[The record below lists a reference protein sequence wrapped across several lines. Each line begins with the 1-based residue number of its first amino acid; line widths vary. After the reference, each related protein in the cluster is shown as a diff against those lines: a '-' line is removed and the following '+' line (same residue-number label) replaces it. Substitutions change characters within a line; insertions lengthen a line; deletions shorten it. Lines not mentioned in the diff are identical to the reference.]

1 MAIVEI
7 YIKNFKMGGSV
18 VQTSTL
24 LQSVPLSMTDH
35 NLIDPKVKAEMGKAP
50 SLEFAMDV
58 DHPYYD
64 ALLQMKTLMRVV
76 FAGETIF
83 RGRVLTVDVDMMGR
97 KQVHCEGDF
106 AFLMDTP
113 QDGTEEKNRETI
125 TVHTYLQRLISK
137 HNSMCGDDDH
147 KFHLGE
153 YPNHYSSDIR
163 DEQKI
168 VPAAEQAKQK
178 FGSSSWNSTMD
189 RIEDVLNTFGG
200 YWRTRY
206 VDETHIYLDW
216 LDLYFRPYDESRQRI
231 EVANNLI
238 DFSGSNELDNIFTAV
253 IPIGKQNNKDL
264 FINEYWP
271 SVSAGHAKVN
281 YILVPEI
288 ANLGIFSDS
297 ELSKGYHTKE
307 DYQNAITNF
316 GMIYKP
322 VTFENADNC
331 DKLFSYATDWIK
343 NNFLGSV
350 TSYDITAL
358 DITNI
363 DPEQSSPL
371 LVGDEVKVIHPSIGE
386 RTLTIISIDYDLY
399 NPWKTKYKI
408 GSPNNLLN
416 ATYGV
421 ANKNSGGKK
430 GSGDGITGGGGGGG
444 GTPPPTQQEK
454 DAAQADNL
462 YIKKTEFGEDIQLDD
477 ALAFLFHDNQGHKY
491 SAKDISLKFN
501 TNPTLRRE
509 FLSLLKDPVFLNN
522 PEFAVQSGL
531 YPNIQAE
538 QQKWRKNVESYL
550 VDDCGVGRDKAEV
563 ITNTREG
570 LTWLANITDDDGNLK
585 PPWNMSPKAAELKK
599 MALRTRQAL
608 NGSDETETAEPKY
621 GIHVKEYVTDLL
633 GDSLNLDGGMFSYDS
648 ENQIFDFGNGKVKMD
663 ATGNTVEFDDME
675 VIRKEVGP
683 SGETRSFGFYDEGNL
698 TAGVMVEKLSDGV
711 TKTKI
716 SSDWIDLT
724 SDQTIVKVKNFI
736 GNVTGVS
743 ESNWDSYNGITLQQI
758 DASALWQNRNDI
770 TGVVGEFEVVGT
782 GDNRRVVI
790 KSGGGLKI
798 ERNNVEYGLYD
809 SGNLDAGVII
819 TKINGGGGTTA
830 KITAS
835 HIDLDGYTTGG
846 DITLG
851 VISCYTLAGDYVNAG
866 DITFTGTIQKSG
878 AYHETHIFKVDGTE
892 VAKFLGTADVNFDR
906 AAAKKEGARTVT
918 ISNSDIVLDGD
929 PDYDADGKFYNV
941 YVEATCSSSLDSSI
955 SDTGTQRFKVDAT
968 EAYTAGYTKGKS
980 EASPRTVKG
989 IKLTG
994 TPTYA
999 SSTCTQQS
1007 TVTFSDDAT
1016 QSNTYTI
1023 INVTDAYN
1031 AGVTAAN
1038 AAVTLSHRWDPVNH
1052 DGKDRSTFI
1061 VENSANSN
1069 TKMLYVI
1076 AAADKLEYNTSTHK
1090 YKTKVYAKGGGAVR
1104 GTLEIE
1110 SGTEAY
1116 TAGRNSVGMS
1126 SLTVNRISG
1135 PSGAVIMV
1143 YYTLQN
1149 GKKSSQQFTV

>member
-137 HNSMCGDDDH
+137 HNSMCGDDNH

-168 VPAAEQAKQK
+168 IPAAEQAKQK

-371 LVGDEVKVIHPSIGE
+371 LVGDEVKVVHPSIGE

-444 GTPPPTQQEK
+444 GTPPPTQQQK
-454 DAAQADNL
+454 DAAQADNW

-477 ALAFLFHDNQGHKY
+477 ALAFLFHDDQGHKY
-491 SAKDISLKFN
+491 SAKDIKLKFN
-501 TNPTLRRE
+501 ANPTLRRE
-509 FLSLLKDPVFLNN
+509 FLSLLKDPAFLNN

-538 QQKWRKNVESYL
+538 QQKWRRNVESYL

-608 NGSDETETAEPKY
+608 NGSDETVTAEPKY
-621 GIHVKEYVTDLL
+621 GVQGNKFIEDLIGNNL
-633 GDSLNLDGGMFSYDS
+633 SFDGDNFSYDS
-648 ENQIFDFGNGKVKMD
+648 ESQTFNFGNGKVKMD
-663 ATGNTVEFDDME
+663 ATAKTVEFDDME
-675 VIRKEVGP
+675 VVRKEVGP

-698 TAGVMVEKLSDGV
+698 SGGIMVD
-711 TKTKI
+711 KI
-716 SSDWIDLT
+716 
-724 SDQTIVKVKNFI
+724 
-736 GNVTGVS
+736 
-743 ESNWDSYNGITLQQI
+743 NG
-758 DASALWQNRNDI
+758 D
-770 TGVVGEFEVVGT
+770 EFEVKIKASKVDLGDYATVGT
-782 GDNRRVVI
+782 LEAKIIETVSGWSEDFGCKNFSSDTVVTGTVDGDF
-790 KSGGGLKI
+790 
-798 ERNNVEYGLYD
+798 
-809 SGNLDAGVII
+809 
-819 TKINGGGGTTA
+819 INGLEGPQA
-830 KITAS
+830 CS
-835 HIDLDGYTTGG
+835 
-846 DITLG
+846 
-851 VISCYTLAGDYVNAG
+851 
-866 DITFTGTIQKSG
+866 FT
-878 AYHETHIFKVDGTE
+878 VDGVE
-892 VAKFLGTADVNFDR
+892 LAQFLGTADINFNIADTATYK
-906 AAAKKEGARTVT
+906 AAIGVKSIALKDDSVAPE
-918 ISNSDIVLDGD
+918 
-929 PDYDADGKFYNV
+929 YDKGYLSVPVIAIPNAG
-941 YVEATCSSSLDSSI
+941 
-955 SDTGTQRFKVDAT
+955 GTAETTLSVDASK
-968 EAYTAGYTKGKS
+968 AYSAGYTKGKS
-980 EASPRTVKG
+980 EASARTVKG

-1126 SLTVNRISG
+1126 SLSVNRISG

-1143 YYTLQN
+1143 YYKLQN
-1149 GKKSSQQFTV
+1149 GKTSSQQFTV

>member
-83 RGRVLTVDVDMMGR
+83 RGRVLTIDVDMMGR

-113 QDGTEEKNRETI
+113 QDGSEEKDRVLA
-125 TVHTYLQRLISK
+125 TVSVYLQRLINK
-137 HNSMCGDDDH
+137 HNSMCGDADH
-147 KFHLGE
+147 KFILGE
-153 YPNHYSSDIR
+153 YPNHYSSSVLH
-163 DEQKI
+163 EQQI
-168 VPAAEQAKQK
+168 IPSAEQAKQK
-178 FGSSSWNSTMD
+178 FGNSSWNTTMD
-189 RIEDVLNTFGG
+189 RFEDVLNTFGG

-206 VDETHIYLDW
+206 VDDTHVYLDW
-216 LDLYFRPYDESRQRI
+216 FDLYFRPYDESRQRI

-238 DFSGSNELDNIFTAV
+238 DFSGSNELENIFTAV
-253 IPIGKQNNKDL
+253 IPIGKQDNKEL
-264 FINEYWP
+264 FLNEYWP
-271 SVSAGHAKVN
+271 SVSSGHSKVN
-281 YILVPEI
+281 YVLVPEI
-288 ANLGIFSDS
+288 ANLGIFSDE
-297 ELSKGYHTKE
+297 ELNKGYHTKE
-307 DYQNAITNF
+307 DYQNAINNF
-316 GMIYKP
+316 GMIYKT

-343 NNFLGSV
+343 NNFLGSI

-358 DITNI
+358 DIANQ
-363 DPEQSSPL
+363 DPTVNPI
-371 LVGDEVKVIHPSIGE
+371 LVGDEVKVVHPSIGE
-386 RTLTIISIDYDLY
+386 KILTAISIDYDLY

-421 ANKNSGGKK
+421 ANKKSGGKK
-430 GSGDGITGGGGGGG
+430 GSGNGITGGGGGGG
-444 GTPPPTQQEK
+444 GGNEPPTQQQIDKQNAEV
-454 DAAQADNL
+454 Q
-462 YIKKTEFGEDIQLDD
+462 YSSKTDFGEDIQLDD
-477 ALAFLFHDNQGHKY
+477 ALAFLFHDDQGHKY
-491 SAKDISLKFN
+491 SAKDIKLKFN
-501 TNPTLRRE
+501 KNPTLRRE
-509 FLSLLKDPVFLNN
+509 FLSLLKDPAFLNN

-538 QQKWRKNVESYL
+538 QQKWRRNVESYL
-550 VDDCGVGRDKAEV
+550 VDDCGLGRDKAEV
-563 ITNTREG
+563 ITNTNEG

-585 PPWNMSPKAAELKK
+585 PPWNMSPKAAELQK

-608 NGSDETETAEPKY
+608 NGSDKTVTAEPKY
-621 GIHVKEYVTDLL
+621 GVQGNKFIEDLIGNNL
-633 GDSLNLDGGMFSYDS
+633 SFDGDNFSYDS
-648 ENQIFDFGNGKVKMD
+648 ESQTFNFGNGKVKMD
-663 ATGNTVEFDDME
+663 ATAKTVEFDDME
-675 VIRKEVGP
+675 VVRKEVGP

-698 TAGVMVEKLSDGV
+698 DGGIMVSKINSD
-711 TKTKI
+711 
-716 SSDWIDLT
+716 
-724 SDQTIVKVKNFI
+724 
-736 GNVTGVS
+736 
-743 ESNWDSYNGITLQQI
+743 
-758 DASALWQNRNDI
+758 
-770 TGVVGEFEVVGT
+770 EFEVKIKASKVDLGDYATVGT
-782 GDNRRVVI
+782 LEAKIVETVSGWSEDFSCKNFSSDTVVSGTVDGDF
-790 KSGGGLKI
+790 
-798 ERNNVEYGLYD
+798 
-809 SGNLDAGVII
+809 
-819 TKINGGGGTTA
+819 INGLEGPQA
-830 KITAS
+830 CS
-835 HIDLDGYTTGG
+835 
-846 DITLG
+846 
-851 VISCYTLAGDYVNAG
+851 
-866 DITFTGTIQKSG
+866 FT
-878 AYHETHIFKVDGTE
+878 VDGVE

-955 SDTGTQRFKVDAT
+955 SDTGTQRFTIDAT
-968 EAYTAGYTKGKS
+968 EAWQAGANS
-980 EASPRTVKG
+980 VSQRSVAG
-989 IKLTG
+989 IRLTG

-999 SSTCTQQS
+999 SSRCTQPS
-1007 TVTFSDDAT
+1007 TVTFSNSTT
-1016 QSNTYTI
+1016 QSNNNTI
-1023 INVTDAYN
+1023 VDVTDAYN

-1076 AAADKLEYNTSTHK
+1076 AAADKLEYDTSTHK

>member
-168 VPAAEQAKQK
+168 IPAAEQAKQK

-238 DFSGSNELDNIFTAV
+238 DFSGSNELENIFTAV

-316 GMIYKP
+316 GMIYKS

-343 NNFLGSV
+343 NNFLGSI

-358 DITNI
+358 DIANI
-363 DPEQSSPL
+363 NPEQSSTL
-371 LVGDEVKVIHPSIGE
+371 LVGDEVKVVHPSIGE

-477 ALAFLFHDNQGHKY
+477 ALAFLFHDDHGHKY
-491 SAKDISLKFN
+491 SAKDIKLKFN
-501 TNPTLRRE
+501 KNPTLRRE
-509 FLSLLKDPVFLNN
+509 FLSLLKDPAFLNN

-550 VDDCGVGRDKAEV
+550 VDDCGVGRDKAEI

-570 LTWLANITDDDGNLK
+570 LTWLGNIVDDDGNLK
-585 PPWNMSPKAAELKK
+585 PPWNMYPKAAELKK

-608 NGSDETETAEPKY
+608 NGSDDTETAEPKY

-648 ENQIFDFGNGKVKMD
+648 ENQTFDFGNGKVKMD
-663 ATGNTVEFDDME
+663 ATGKTVEFDDME
-675 VIRKEVGP
+675 VIRKETGP

-698 TAGVMVEKLSDGV
+698 DGGIMV
-711 TKTKI
+711 TKINT
-716 SSDWIDLT
+716 D
-724 SDQTIVKVKNFI
+724 
-736 GNVTGVS
+736 
-743 ESNWDSYNGITLQQI
+743 
-758 DASALWQNRNDI
+758 
-770 TGVVGEFEVVGT
+770 EFEVKIKASKVDLGDYATVGT
-782 GDNRRVVI
+782 LEAKIIETVSGWSEDFGCKNFSSDTVTTGTVDGDF
-790 KSGGGLKI
+790 
-798 ERNNVEYGLYD
+798 
-809 SGNLDAGVII
+809 
-819 TKINGGGGTTA
+819 INGLEGPQA
-830 KITAS
+830 CS
-835 HIDLDGYTTGG
+835 
-846 DITLG
+846 
-851 VISCYTLAGDYVNAG
+851 
-866 DITFTGTIQKSG
+866 FT
-878 AYHETHIFKVDGTE
+878 VDGVE
-892 VAKFLGTADVNFDR
+892 LAQFLGTADINFNIADTATYK
-906 AAAKKEGARTVT
+906 AAIGVKSIALKDDSVAPE
-918 ISNSDIVLDGD
+918 
-929 PDYDADGKFYNV
+929 YDKGYLSVPVIAIPNAG
-941 YVEATCSSSLDSSI
+941 
-955 SDTGTQRFKVDAT
+955 GTAETTLSVDASK
-968 EAYTAGYTKGKS
+968 AYSAGYTKGKS
-980 EASPRTVKG
+980 EASARTVKG

-999 SSTCTQQS
+999 QSTCTQQS
-1007 TVTFSDDAT
+1007 TVTFSDDTT

-1052 DGKDRSTFI
+1052 DGKKDRSTFI

-1116 TAGRNSVGMS
+1116 TAGRNSVDMS
-1126 SLTVNRISG
+1126 SLSVNRISG

-1143 YYTLQN
+1143 YYKLQN

>member
-83 RGRVLTVDVDMMGR
+83 RGRVLTIDVDMMGR

-125 TVHTYLQRLISK
+125 TVHTYLQRLITK

-153 YPNHYSSDIR
+153 YPNHYSSGIQH
-163 DEQKI
+163 EQQI
-168 VPAAEQAKQK
+168 IPSAEQAKQK
-178 FGSSSWNSTMD
+178 FGNSSWNSTMD

-231 EVANNLI
+231 EVASNLI
-238 DFSGSNELDNIFTAV
+238 DFSGSNELENIFTAV
-253 IPIGKQNNKDL
+253 IPIGKQDNKEL
-264 FINEYWP
+264 FLNEYWP
-271 SVSAGHAKVN
+271 SVSSGHAKVN
-281 YILVPEI
+281 YVLVPEI
-288 ANLGIFSDS
+288 ANLGIFSDD
-297 ELSKGYHTKE
+297 ELNKGYHTKE
-307 DYQNAITNF
+307 DYQNAINNF
-316 GMIYKP
+316 GMIYKT

-343 NNFLGSV
+343 NNFLGSI

-358 DITNI
+358 DIANQ
-363 DPEQSSPL
+363 DPTVNPI
-371 LVGDEVKVIHPSIGE
+371 LVGDEVKVVHPSIGE
-386 RTLTIISIDYDLY
+386 KILTAISIDYDLY

-421 ANKNSGGKK
+421 ANKKSGGKK
-430 GSGDGITGGGGGGG
+430 GSGNGITGGGGGGG
-444 GTPPPTQQEK
+444 GGDEPPTQQQIDK
-454 DAAQADNL
+454 QNADVL
-462 YIKKTEFGEDIQLDD
+462 YSSKTDFGEDIQLDD
-477 ALAFLFHDNQGHKY
+477 ALAFLFHDDQGHKY
-491 SAKDISLKFN
+491 SAKDIKLKFN
-501 TNPTLRRE
+501 KNPTLRRE
-509 FLSLLKDPVFLNN
+509 FLSLLKDPAFVNN

-550 VDDCGVGRDKAEV
+550 VDDCGLGRDKAEV

-570 LTWLANITDDDGNLK
+570 LTWLGNIIDDDGNLK
-585 PPWNMSPKAAELKK
+585 PPWNISPKAAELQKA
-599 MALRTRQAL
+599 ALRTRQAL
-608 NGSDETETAEPKY
+608 NGSDETVTAEPKY
-621 GIHVKEYVTDLL
+621 GVQGNKFIEDLIGNNL
-633 GDSLNLDGGMFSYDS
+633 SFDGDNFSYDS
-648 ENQIFDFGNGKVKMD
+648 ESQTFNFGNGKVKMD
-663 ATGNTVEFDDME
+663 ATGKTVEFDDME

-698 TAGVMVEKLSDGV
+698 DGGVMV
-711 TKTKI
+711 TKI
-716 SSDWIDLT
+716 NTD
-724 SDQTIVKVKNFI
+724 
-736 GNVTGVS
+736 
-743 ESNWDSYNGITLQQI
+743 
-758 DASALWQNRNDI
+758 
-770 TGVVGEFEVVGT
+770 EFEVKIKASKVDLGDYATVGRLEALEVT
-782 GDNRRVVI
+782 VNNLLAGRITADKLAANVVVAD
-790 KSGGGLKI
+790 KI
-798 ERNNVEYGLYD
+798 ITTVTPEGQDVPVSVNTDLYD
-809 SGNLDAGVII
+809 
-819 TKINGGGGTTA
+819 
-830 KITAS
+830 
-835 HIDLDGYTTGG
+835 
-846 DITLG
+846 
-851 VISCYTLAGDYVNAG
+851 
-866 DITFTGTIQKSG
+866 FT
-878 AYHETHIFKVDGTE
+878 VDGTKIASFIGTGPINFNIADTATYKAAIGVKSIALKDDS
-892 VAKFLGTADVNFDR
+892 VAPEYDKGYLSVPVIAIPNAGGTA
-906 AAAKKEGARTVT
+906 ETT
-918 ISNSDIVLDGD
+918 LS
-929 PDYDADGKFYNV
+929 
-941 YVEATCSSSLDSSI
+941 
-955 SDTGTQRFKVDAT
+955 VDASK
-968 EAYTAGYTKGKS
+968 AYSAGYTKGKS
-980 EASPRTVKG
+980 EASARTVKG

-1038 AAVTLSHRWDPVNH
+1038 AAVTLTHRWEPVEH

-1069 TKMLYVI
+1069 VKKLYVI
-1076 AAADKLEYNTSTHK
+1076 VAADELEYNTSTHK

-1126 SLTVNRISG
+1126 SLTVKRISG

>member
-83 RGRVLTVDVDMMGR
+83 RGRVLTIDVDMMGR

-113 QDGTEEKNRETI
+113 QDGTEEKDRETI
-125 TVHTYLQRLISK
+125 TVHTYLQRLITK

-153 YPNHYSSDIR
+153 YPNHYSSSVQN
-163 DEQKI
+163 EQKI
-168 VPAAEQAKQK
+168 IPAAEQAKQK
-178 FGSSSWNSTMD
+178 FGNSSWNTTMD

-206 VDETHIYLDW
+206 VDDTHIYLDW
-216 LDLYFRPYDESRQRI
+216 FDLYFRPYDESRQRI
-231 EVANNLI
+231 EVASNLI
-238 DFSGSNELDNIFTAV
+238 DFSGSNELENIFTAV
-253 IPIGKQNNKDL
+253 IPIGKQDNKEL
-264 FINEYWP
+264 FLNEYWP
-271 SVSAGHAKVN
+271 SVSSGHAKVN
-281 YILVPEI
+281 YVLVPEI
-288 ANLGIFSDS
+288 ANLGIFSDD
-297 ELSKGYHTKE
+297 ELNKGYHTKE
-307 DYQNAITNF
+307 DYQNAINNF
-316 GMIYKP
+316 GMIYKT

-343 NNFLGSV
+343 NNFLGSI

-358 DITNI
+358 DIANQ
-363 DPEQSSPL
+363 DPTVNPI
-371 LVGDEVKVIHPSIGE
+371 LVGDEVKVVHPSIGE
-386 RTLTIISIDYDLY
+386 KILTAISIDYDLY

-421 ANKNSGGKK
+421 ANKKSGGKK

-444 GTPPPTQQEK
+444 GGNEPPTQQQIDKQNAEV
-454 DAAQADNL
+454 Q
-462 YIKKTEFGEDIQLDD
+462 YSSKTDFGEDIQLDD
-477 ALAFLFHDNQGHKY
+477 ALAFLFHDDQGHKY
-491 SAKDISLKFN
+491 SAKDIKLKFN
-501 TNPTLRRE
+501 ANPTLRRE
-509 FLSLLKDPVFLNN
+509 FLSLLKDPAFLNN

-550 VDDCGVGRDKAEV
+550 VDDCGLGRDKAEV
-563 ITNTREG
+563 ITNTNEG

-608 NGSDETETAEPKY
+608 NGSDKTVTAEPKY
-621 GIHVKEYVTDLL
+621 GVQGNKFIEDLIGNNL
-633 GDSLNLDGGMFSYDS
+633 SFDGDNFSYDS
-648 ENQIFDFGNGKVKMD
+648 ESQTFNFGNGKVKMD
-663 ATGNTVEFDDME
+663 ATGKTVEFDDME

-698 TAGVMVEKLSDGV
+698 DGGVMV
-711 TKTKI
+711 TKI
-716 SSDWIDLT
+716 NTD
-724 SDQTIVKVKNFI
+724 
-736 GNVTGVS
+736 
-743 ESNWDSYNGITLQQI
+743 
-758 DASALWQNRNDI
+758 
-770 TGVVGEFEVVGT
+770 EFEVKIKASKVDLGDYATVGT
-782 GDNRRVVI
+782 LEAKIIETVSGWSEDFGCKNFSSDTVTTGTLDGD
-790 KSGGGLKI
+790 S
-798 ERNNVEYGLYD
+798 
-809 SGNLDAGVII
+809 
-819 TKINGGGGTTA
+819 INGLEGPQA
-830 KITAS
+830 CS
-835 HIDLDGYTTGG
+835 
-846 DITLG
+846 
-851 VISCYTLAGDYVNAG
+851 
-866 DITFTGTIQKSG
+866 FT
-878 AYHETHIFKVDGTE
+878 VDGVE
-892 VAKFLGTADVNFDR
+892 LAQFLGTADINFNIADTATYK
-906 AAAKKEGARTVT
+906 AAIGVKSIALKDDSVAPE
-918 ISNSDIVLDGD
+918 
-929 PDYDADGKFYNV
+929 YDKGYLSVPVIAIPNAG
-941 YVEATCSSSLDSSI
+941 
-955 SDTGTQRFKVDAT
+955 GTAETTLSVDASK
-968 EAYTAGYTKGKS
+968 AYSAGYTKGKS
-980 EASPRTVKG
+980 EASARTVKG

-1076 AAADKLEYNTSTHK
+1076 AAADKLEYDTSTHK

-1149 GKKSSQQFTV
+1149 GKKSSQQFTI

>member
-18 VQTSTL
+18 VSTSTL

-83 RGRVLTVDVDMMGR
+83 RGRVLTIDVDMMGR

-113 QDGTEEKNRETI
+113 QDGSEEKDRVLA
-125 TVHTYLQRLISK
+125 TVSVYLQRLINK

-147 KFHLGE
+147 KFILGE
-153 YPNHYSSDIR
+153 YPNHYSSSVQN
-163 DEQKI
+163 EQKI
-168 VPAAEQAKQK
+168 IPAAEQAKQK
-178 FGSSSWNSTMD
+178 FGNSSWNTTMD
-189 RIEDVLNTFGG
+189 RFEDVLNTFGG

-206 VDETHIYLDW
+206 VDDTHIYLDW
-216 LDLYFRPYDESRQRI
+216 FDLYFRPYDESRQRI

-238 DFSGSNELDNIFTAV
+238 DFSGSNELENIFTAV
-253 IPIGKQNNKDL
+253 IPIGKQDNKEL
-264 FINEYWP
+264 FLNEYWP
-271 SVSAGHAKVN
+271 SVSSGHAKVN
-281 YILVPEI
+281 YVLVPEI
-288 ANLGIFSDS
+288 ANLGIFSDE
-297 ELSKGYHTKE
+297 ELNKGYHTKE
-307 DYQNAITNF
+307 DYQNAINNF
-316 GMIYKP
+316 GMIYKT

-343 NNFLGSV
+343 NNFLGSI

-358 DITNI
+358 DIANQ
-363 DPEQSSPL
+363 DPTVNPI
-371 LVGDEVKVIHPSIGE
+371 LVGDEVKVVHPSIGE
-386 RTLTIISIDYDLY
+386 KILTAISIDYDLY

-421 ANKNSGGKK
+421 ANKKSGGKK
-430 GSGDGITGGGGGGG
+430 GSGNGITGGGGGGG
-444 GTPPPTQQEK
+444 GGNEPPTQQQIDKQNAEV
-454 DAAQADNL
+454 Q
-462 YIKKTEFGEDIQLDD
+462 YSSKTDFGEDIKLDD
-477 ALAFLFHDNQGHKY
+477 ALAFLFHDDQGHKY
-491 SAKDISLKFN
+491 SAKDIKLKFN
-501 TNPTLRRE
+501 KNPTLRRE
-509 FLSLLKDPVFLNN
+509 FLSLLKDPAFLNN

-538 QQKWRKNVESYL
+538 QQKWRRNVESYL
-550 VDDCGVGRDKAEV
+550 VDDCGLSRDKAEV
-563 ITNTREG
+563 ITNTNEG

-585 PPWNMSPKAAELKK
+585 PPWNMYPKAAELQK

-608 NGSDETETAEPKY
+608 NGSDKTVTAEPKY
-621 GIHVKEYVTDLL
+621 GVQGNKFVSDLIGNNL
-633 GDSLNLDGGMFSYDS
+633 SFDGDNFSYDS
-648 ENQIFDFGNGKVKMD
+648 ESQTFNFGNGKVKMD
-663 ATGNTVEFDDME
+663 ATAKTVEFDDME
-675 VIRKEVGP
+675 VVRKEVGP

-698 TAGVMVEKLSDGV
+698 TGGIMVN
-711 TKTKI
+711 KI
-716 SSDWIDLT
+716 
-724 SDQTIVKVKNFI
+724 
-736 GNVTGVS
+736 
-743 ESNWDSYNGITLQQI
+743 NG
-758 DASALWQNRNDI
+758 D
-770 TGVVGEFEVVGT
+770 EFEVKIKASKVDLGEYATVGT
-782 GDNRRVVI
+782 LEAKVAQIEQAMSEGISTGELQVEGTSYLNEVDI
-790 KSGGGLKI
+790 STFGL
-798 ERNNVEYGLYD
+798 NGQ
-809 SGNLDAGVII
+809 AGEWHEF
-819 TKINGGGGTTA
+819 K
-830 KITAS
+830 
-835 HIDLDGYTTGG
+835 LDGTK
-846 DITLG
+846 
-851 VISCYTLAGDYVNAG
+851 LAEFV
-866 DITFTGTIQKSG
+866 
-878 AYHETHIFKVDGTE
+878 
-892 VAKFLGTADVNFDR
+892 GTADINFNIADTATYK
-906 AAAKKEGARTVT
+906 AAIGVKSIALKDDSVAPE
-918 ISNSDIVLDGD
+918 
-929 PDYDADGKFYNV
+929 YDKGYLSVPVIAIPNAG
-941 YVEATCSSSLDSSI
+941 
-955 SDTGTQRFKVDAT
+955 GTAETTLSVDASK
-968 EAYTAGYTKGKS
+968 AYSAGYTKGKS
-980 EASPRTVKG
+980 EASARTVKG

-1069 TKMLYVI
+1069 TKKLYVI
-1076 AAADKLEYNTSTHK
+1076 AAADKLEYDTSTHK